1 MGKGNDSFVVVYDW
15 MYKELGVSKA
25 NIYAMLCG
33 LADDTGEAYCSVK
46 YIANRL
52 HVSTKQITRI
62 LNDLENSK
70 YIERISHGTR
80 NSYIVKKSPIQGN
93 DKRDKMSHSTETNRT
108 KCPTLGDKMSHSN
121 RTKCLMLGDKM
132 SHIPY
137 VDNKEI
143 IKSDNK
149 AITSARV
156 KSAQR
161 AAGLESAIQDF
172 IDFRKNIGKPMT
184 GRAVD
189 LLRKELDSKA
199 DSDAEKV
206 QMLNQ
211 SILHGW
217 TGIYPI
223 DKRGAAANQ
232 APKKTNTGFAPSY
245 NLEELKK
252 SIRNNTDIF

>member
-1 MGKGNDSFVVVYDW
+1 MGKGNDPFVVVYDW
-15 MYKELGVSKA
+15 MYNDLGVSKA

-33 LADDTGEAYCSVK
+33 LADDTGEAYCSIK
-46 YIANRL
+46 YMTNRL
-52 HVSTKQITRI
+52 HISKSKVIRMLDS
-62 LNDLENSK
+62 LESDK
-70 YIERISHGTR
+70 YIERVSHGKR
-80 NSYIVKKSPIQGN
+80 NGYIVKNSHDIAEKIGVKMTPIECGEVSKC
-93 DKRDKMSHSTETNRT
+93 DLKGVKMTPKQVP
-108 KCPTLGDKMSHSN
+108 KCDLKGAKM
-121 RTKCLMLGDKM
+121 TP
-132 SHIPY
+132 IPY